1 MVEQSEQ
8 IRRFV
13 QLFSHTEPSRE
24 LLKIFASQKFLSYL
38 DNHKTNKKQAE
49 KEFRER
55 IEEQFSKGINEDMLG
70 KIDKELLKKDL
81 LKLYEGNIKPEPLK
95 KIFQKHKGARSRLVR
110 ILESGKDENILD
122 DKNLSSILNLGMEL
136 IIKNCFKNTY

>member
-55 IEEQFSKGINEDMLG
+55 IEEQFSKGINEDTLG

-81 LKLYEGNIKPEPLK
+81 LKLYEGSIKPEPLK
-95 KIFQKHKGARSRLVR
+95 KF
-110 ILESGKDENILD
+110 
-122 DKNLSSILNLGMEL
+122 
-136 IIKNCFKNTY
+136 FKNIKEQEQS